1 MAGLDAGLV
10 YNSFPKFA
18 DRWIPEDLLSFSP
31 ALRNVT
37 ENPTCVQF
45 DHRILGVTSLALIT
59 ATAAKAARTPGLP
72 PHIRTAALA
81 LGAMGWMQVSH
92 NTSTL

>member
-59 ATAAKAARTPGLP
+59 ATAAKAARTPGFP
-72 PHIRTAALA
+72 PHIRTVALA
-81 LGAMGWMQVSH
+81 LGAMG
-92 NTSTL
+92 